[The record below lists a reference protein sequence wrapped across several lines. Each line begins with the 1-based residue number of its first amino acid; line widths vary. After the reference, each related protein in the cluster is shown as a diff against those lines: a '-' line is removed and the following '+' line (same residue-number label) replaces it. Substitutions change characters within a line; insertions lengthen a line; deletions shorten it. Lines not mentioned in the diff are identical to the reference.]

1 MFSSEKPKSSPGP
14 GTHSVHRT
22 VSIDLPSLS
31 WSDQYKLLSSTVI
44 PRPIALVST
53 LGPQGPNAAP
63 FSFFNAVSF
72 CPPMLMI
79 SIGPATGGGEKDT
92 LTNLK
97 SNGECVVH
105 IVDDA
110 NAERMNRCA
119 TEYPLGIDEIS
130 QSGFSTLASTCVRP
144 PRIAE
149 LPVHYECQ
157 VHSMTPL
164 GEPACHLVLL
174 NVVAAHF
181 RADIVGERLRI
192 DMLGLNAI
200 GRLSSPGMY
209 TRITDHFRM
218 DVPPR

>member
-1 MFSSEKPKSSPGP
+1 MNSSAQPESPLGA
-14 GTHSVHRT
+14 GARSERRIVD
-22 VSIDLPSLS
+22 IDLPSLA
-31 WSDQYKLLSSTVI
+31 WADQYKLLSSTVI

-79 SIGPATGGGEKDT
+79 SIGPATGGGEKNT

-130 QSGFSTLASTCVRP
+130 LSGFSTLASTRVRP

-164 GEPACHLVLL
+164 GKPACHLVLL

-181 RADIVGERLRI
+181 HDNIVGEGLRI
-192 DMLGLNAI
+192 NMLELNAI

-218 DVPPR
+218 DVPLK

>member
-1 MFSSEKPKSSPGP
+1 MESAENTESAQSAKV
-14 GTHSVHRT
+14 HSAHRT

-31 WSDQYKLLSSTVI
+31 WADQYKLLSSTVI

-53 LGPQGPNAAP
+53 LGPQGPNAGP

-79 SIGPATGGGEKDT
+79 SIGSATGGGEKNT

-97 SNGECVVH
+97 SNRECVVH

-119 TEYPLGIDEIS
+119 TEHPLGIDEIS
-130 QSGFSTLASTCVRP
+130 LSGFSTLASTCVRP

-149 LPVHYECQ
+149 LPVHYECR
-157 VHSMTPL
+157 VHSIQPL

-181 RADIVGERLRI
+181 REEIVGERLRI
-192 DMLGLNAI
+192 DMLGLNPI

-218 DVPPR
+218 DVPSR